1 MNNHRITTMAAILAA
16 HPGINCP
23 AQRLR
28 LLLAL
33 QLLGSVTT
41 YEASRYLDLYDPR
54 ARKKELCKEG
64 HAIDTL
70 PSRVVTESGEV
81 HRIGRYVLMTT
92 AIQRDAA

>member
-23 AQRLR
+23 AQRQR

-33 QLLGSVTT
+33 QLLGSITT

-54 ARKKELCKEG
+54 ARKKELLREG
-64 HAIDTL
+64 HPIDTI
-70 PSRVVTESGEV
+70 PARVVTESGEV
-81 HRIGRYVLMTT
+81 HRIGRYVLMTH
-92 AIQRDAA
+92 AIRREAA

>member
-1 MNNHRITTMAAILAA
+1 MNNHRITTMAAILAT

-64 HAIDTL
+64 HAIDTIAA
-70 PSRVVTESGEV
+70 RVVTESGEV
-81 HRIGRYVLMTT
+81 HRIGRYVLMTF
-92 AIQRDAA
+92 AREEAA